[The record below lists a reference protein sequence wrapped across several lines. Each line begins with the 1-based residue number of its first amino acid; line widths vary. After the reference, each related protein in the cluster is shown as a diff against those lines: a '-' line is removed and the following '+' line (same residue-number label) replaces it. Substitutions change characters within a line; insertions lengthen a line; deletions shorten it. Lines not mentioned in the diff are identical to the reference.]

1 MTHRTVPLDLVHVP
15 IPLGRQGSTL
25 MAVAQSISTVAE
37 ASGLRTGAVLSD
49 NRSLSLDLTRTYYVD
64 YTANCPRE
72 WFTRPE
78 LARDFAAGAM
88 GMLRPSYGKLLDP
101 AIEALAADPPKV
113 VLLYEGHYAS
123 ASLPRWERIRSDSTI
138 VLYVHNPLSRSYG
151 RRELDRLLGHADRV
165 VFCADHL
172 RQNVQDRL
180 GRADNR
186 FVTVPNGID
195 PAFFASERSVQ
206 ANKFTI
212 VFVGRVVENKGVH
225 LVLQAA
231 ELASRMTT
239 RAISVTV
246 VGSANYDAGDSL
258 TTYEQKLRTQAA
270 AMSVAVDFLPFAGQ
284 SDVVHQLERSAVAC
298 LPSLWSEG
306 LPLAALEAMATGL
319 PVITSDSAGMVEACG
334 GAAAAVVPNGD
345 PAGMAT
351 ELARLANDTA
361 KWSAASSASKQRA
374 AQFSW
379 QRVTDA
385 LV

>member
-1 MTHRTVPLDLVHVP
+1 MTRRAVPLDLVHVP

-72 WFTRPE
+72 WFTKPE

-101 AIEALAADPPKV
+101 AIDVLAADPPKV

-138 VLYVHNPLSRSYG
+138 VLYVHNPVSRSYG

-172 RQNVQDRL
+172 RRNVQDRL
-180 GRADNR
+180 GRADER
-186 FVTVPNGID
+186 LATVPNGID
-195 PAFFASERSVQ
+195 PTFFVSEGPVQ
-206 ANKFTI
+206 PEEFVI

-231 ELASRMTT
+231 EIASRMTT
-239 RAISVTV
+239 RALRVTV
-246 VGSANYDAGDSL
+246 VGSANYDAADSL
-258 TTYEQKLRTQAA
+258 TGYEQTLRTQAA
-270 AMSVAVDFLPFAGQ
+270 AMSVPVDFLPFAGRPE
-284 SDVVHQLERSAVAC
+284 VVHHLRRSAVAC

-306 LPLAALEAMATGL
+306 LPLAALEAMAAGL
-319 PVITSDSAGMVEACG
+319 PLVVSDSAGMVEACG
-334 GAAAAVVPNGD
+334 GAAAVVPNGD
-345 PAGMAT
+345 PTGMAR
-351 ELARLANDTA
+351 ELARLANDAA

-379 QRVTDA
+379 QRVTEA